1 MRHNYKGRKLGTDS
15 SHTRAMKRSLVGALL
30 LNDRIKTIESRAKEI
45 RPDVDRIITWA
56 KKGDLHSR
64 RLAIARLGGDK
75 ELVREVF
82 EKVAQGM
89 FADRNG
95 GYTRIM
101 KLGNR
106 KGDNAPMVIMELCT
120 EPVKKADKPAK
131 AQPKKVT
138 PKKVEEPKAEEA
150 VEAEVEAAE
159 AAEPAEPAGAEAAEA
174 APEAE
179 AAEAE
184 AAGAV
189 EAVGDEAAEVAE
201 PAGPAEDKAA
211 EAAEPAEAEPAEPAE
226 AAAEPAGPAGAEPAE
241 AAPEA
246 QAAKKDAE

>member
-131 AQPKKVT
+131 AQPKKIT

-150 VEAEVEAAE
+150 VEAEAAVVEPAEAEAVEAAVEAEAAAEPVEVAAEPVEAAAEAEVAAEEAAAAE
-159 AAEPAEPAGAEAAEA
+159 AAAEPVEVEPAEPVEAEAAEA
-174 APEAE
+174 ASAE
-179 AAEAE
+179 SAEAE
-184 AAGAV
+184 
-189 EAVGDEAAEVAE
+189 
-201 PAGPAEDKAA
+201 
-211 EAAEPAEAEPAEPAE
+211 
-226 AAAEPAGPAGAEPAE
+226 
-241 AAPEA
+241 
-246 QAAKKDAE
+246 AAKKDAE